1 MTNLTT
7 TALALQA
14 AHALLKQSLLEVTH
28 DAGWKR
34 DGFPL
39 PTKKMTPDLD
49 GSITQLYRPIAI
61 LEYVQEVLSGEIAAR
76 QARDRKALEKKEAT
90 A

>member
-1 MTNLTT
+1 MTTLTIT
-7 TALALQA
+7 ELASRA
-14 AHALLKQSLLEVTH
+14 THALLQQVPLEVTH
-28 DAGWKR
+28 NAGWKR
-34 DGFPL
+34 EGFPL
-39 PTKKMTPDLD
+39 PIKRMLANAE
-49 GSITQLYRPIAI
+49 GLVVQQYRPIAI